1 MVMENNLKISSGAVT
16 DRGLSEKRPQNE
28 DSFLEVAKCGIY
40 AVADGVGGAQAGE
53 VASQMAVEILGEAF
67 TNRPPNADAEIVMRT
82 AFERAN
88 TAIFQMA
95 RELPQLS
102 TMATTVAALHL
113 DGNVATIGH
122 VGDSRLYRVDRDG
135 SLYRETDD
143 HSMVAEEV
151 RAGRMTEEQ
160 AENHPSRNIISR
172 ALGAEADVAI
182 DLKTILIE
190 PGTAFLICTDGIT
203 RHVGDQEIKGV
214 LTFGGSPHEI
224 CDYLKDL
231 CYERGAEDNL
241 TAVVVKTAAAETALA
256 ASANSYSDSE
266 EPTVASARA
275 SHAALDDDE
284 GELLEL
290 ETLQMDMP
298 GRLVAPRDEE
308 DLPTLESFPES
319 ASDDTVERLPELTD
333 DNGGDDVSSPIDH
346 DPLDETYREP
356 PPDATIE
363 TNLRTVVDESL
374 QVEEPAFEQVEEM
387 PTIAARPEAVPEER
401 MAPPGISA
409 SDAHQYTGD
418 ERLNS
423 GMGGK
428 MAAAAGLLILGS
440 LIGLG
445 VYHFGLAPVP
455 PQMAGTALPSMQSE
469 NIEFTAF
476 EKNRRLVDL
485 DPEAYLGEVPAA
497 DDAEDYYLVGRANL
511 LKGDFPQ
518 ARVALIEAQK
528 RVSNAPATNFKVLA
542 ADIAVALTIANDPS
556 LQTRLKSQIDST
568 MNASSPSIVNSN
580 R

>member
-1 MVMENNLKISSGAVT
+1 MENKLKISSGAVT

-95 RELPQLS
+95 RDLPQLS

-135 SLYRETDD
+135 SLFRETDD

-172 ALGAEADVAI
+172 ALGAEADVSI

-214 LTFGGSPHEI
+214 LTFGGSPDEI
-224 CDYLKDL
+224 CDYLKNL

-256 ASANSYSDSE
+256 ASANSYSDVE
-266 EPTVASARA
+266 EPTVATARA
-275 SHAALDDDE
+275 SHTAMDDDE

-319 ASDDTVERLPELTD
+319 ATADTVESLPEPTD
-333 DNGGDDVSSPIDH
+333 DNGEDDVSSPVDH
-346 DPLDETYREP
+346 DPLDETIRELP
-356 PPDATIE
+356 PEATIA
-363 TNLRTVVDESL
+363 TSLRTVVDESL
-374 QVEEPAFEQVEEM
+374 QVDEPAFEEAPES
-387 PTIAARPEAVPEER
+387 AAVGAPAETVSEER
-401 MAPPGISA
+401 TEPPVFSA
-409 SDAHQYTGD
+409 SNAEPAIGD
-418 ERLNS
+418 ERSDS
-423 GMGGK
+423 GLGGK

-445 VYHFGLAPVP
+445 VYHFALAPVP
-455 PQMAGTALPSMQSE
+455 PQMAGTTLPSMQSE

-485 DPEAYLGEVPAA
+485 DPEAYLSEVPTP

-528 RVSNAPATNFKVLA
+528 RVSNAPAANYKVLA
-542 ADIAVALTIANDPS
+542 ADIAVALTIANDAA
-556 LQTRLKSQIDST
+556 LQTRLKGQIDST
-568 MNASSPSIVNSN
+568 MNASSPSTGNSN